1 MFGVLII
8 HAKEF
13 ETVLLADLEKLN
25 VYYPERKGIFDTR
38 LLVSEAESAFS
49 KNILNKL
56 DKQAIQEINA
66 FGKCIA
72 FDNYTASGFHIL
84 RALEVVLH
92 DLWVKECNHK
102 PEELLGSWAAYL
114 SDIYNLCQTNKLSKK
129 ESDEIKKLYYLLQQI
144 KYQDRNNIMHPEI
157 TLNEDD
163 ALSLF
168 DTVKT
173 AIKVM
178 TEI

>member
-1 MFGVLII
+1 MFAVLIT
-8 HAKEF
+8 HSKEF

-25 VYYPERKGIFDTR
+25 VYYPQRKGIFDTR
-38 LLVSEAESAFS
+38 LLVSEAEGAFS
-49 KNILNKL
+49 PNILSKL
-56 DKQAIQEINA
+56 DEKAILEINA
-66 FGKCIA
+66 FGKCVA

-92 DLWVKECNHK
+92 DYWVNLCKHK
-102 PEELLGSWAAYL
+102 PEETLESWAAYL
-114 SDIYNLCQTNKLSKK
+114 SDIYNLCQTNKLGKK
-129 ESDEIKKLYYLLQQI
+129 ESDDIKKLYYLLQQI

-168 DTVKT
+168 DTIKT